1 MAGVGEGGVI
11 SAAPCSRLRA
21 YRISSLRESLW
32 VRLPEL
38 SAAADR
44 SRAYAGAESSA
55 GVLNDSSRSPFAKK
69 DHNNG

>member
-21 YRISSLRESLW
+21 YRISSLRESLRM
-32 VRLPEL
+32 RLREQ

-44 SRAYAGAESSA
+44 SQAYVTEESSP
-55 GVLNDSSRSPFAKK
+55 GVLLQRQLSISVCKGGS
-69 DHNNG
+69 

>member
-21 YRISSLRESLW
+21 YRISSLRESLRM
-32 VRLPEL
+32 RLREQ

-44 SRAYAGAESSA
+44 SLAYVTEESSP
-55 GVLNDSSRSPFAKK
+55 GSFRSPFAKEV
-69 DHNNG
+69 HNNA